1 MIQKPISLFQN
12 KTVLKYILAILL
24 FLALGISLYLRNCTK
39 NETRVKKKDN
49 TVEIKRLL
57 DKADV
62 LFDNYRFENSY
73 YYYNEAQLLCDLKTD
88 YVDYVYALTCM
99 ASVEQ
104 SLGDFTASESI
115 LTKTLPHL
123 KKIKK
128 PRFAAN
134 VYSQFGANY
143 YYTYDYSNSLLYY
156 TKALHLK
163 TSYYRKIVALNS
175 ISLNYL
181 KQKKY
186 KLAESIL
193 IPLSKIKVIYKNDP
207 LINDNEHARI
217 LDNLGLC
224 YSEQGK
230 PEALD
235 YYKRSLVIK
244 LRLKE
249 YNGLIYNYLHLAEY
263 FQKSDL
269 PLANIYAKK
278 AYGFSIQ
285 LNDAT
290 NKLQSLKLLTKTSE
304 GNDVKKYA
312 LKFLQLA
319 DSITTLKKKS
329 KKQFARIKYYSKQDK
344 SENLQLKDEKITN
357 DLYLERQKKRNII
370 LYIIIVFTTFL
381 SLFLYLYLK
390 LKGRKEKN
398 EEILKSE
405 MRISKKLHDELT
417 NDLYHTRAFAQSKD
431 LEQNDY
437 KEQLLNNLE
446 ALYSK
451 TRNISKENS
460 VIPTNEVYH
469 IALKEMISGFKT
481 PKINILLNG
490 LSEITWNQ
498 IDKNKKVIL
507 YRVLQELFFNMKK
520 HSNATLVSISFK
532 ISNKNIVVGYTDNG
546 VREKNN
552 PIIFKNGLQNVES
565 RIKTINGTIIF
576 DHDSHNSFK
585 LSFTFPL

>member
-1 MIQKPISLFQN
+1 MVSRILSIFQN
-12 KTVLKYILAILL
+12 KIVLKCFLAILVL
-24 FLALGISLYLRNCTK
+24 IMLGSSLYLIKCTK
-39 NETRVKKKDN
+39 NEIQIKKKDN
-49 TVEIKRLL
+49 TAQIKKLL

-62 LFDNYRFENSY
+62 LFDTYKFANSY
-73 YYYNEAQLLCDLKTD
+73 YYYNEAQLLCDTKTD

-104 SLGDFTASESI
+104 TLGDYTASEI
-115 LTKTLPHL
+115 LLTKTLPHL

-143 YYTYDYSNSLLYY
+143 YYTYDYNNSLLYY

-181 KQKKY
+181 KLKKY

-193 IPLSKIKVIYKNDP
+193 IPLSKLKVIYKKDP
-207 LINDNEHARI
+207 FINDDEYSRI

-235 YYKRSLVIK
+235 YYKRSLAIK

-249 YNGLIYNYLHLAEY
+249 YNGLIYNYLHFAEY
-263 FQKSDL
+263 FQKSD
-269 PLANIYAKK
+269 PSLAKTYALK
-278 AYGFSIQ
+278 AYQVSNK

-290 NKLQSLKLLTKTSE
+290 TKLQSLKLLTKTSQ
-304 GNDVKKYA
+304 GSDVKKYT
-312 LKFLQLA
+312 LKFIQLA
-319 DSITTLKKKS
+319 DSITILKKKS
-329 KKQFARIKYYSKQDK
+329 KKQFARIKYYSSQDK
-344 SENLQLKDEKITN
+344 SENLQLKDEKVTN

-370 LYIIIVFTTFL
+370 SYIIIIFTVIF

-405 MRISKKLHDELT
+405 MRISKKLHDELA
-417 NDLYHTRAFAQSKD
+417 NDLYQTRAFAQNKD
-431 LEQNDY
+431 LEQNEN
-437 KEQLLNNLE
+437 KEHLLNNLE

-460 VIPTNEVYH
+460 LIPTNEFYH

-481 PKINILLNG
+481 PNINILLNG
-490 LSEITWNQ
+490 LSEILWNQ
-498 IDKNKKVIL
+498 IDKNKKIII

-520 HSNATLVSISFK
+520 HSDATLVSVTFK
-532 ISNKNIVVGYTDNG
+532 IVNKNIVIGYTDNG

-576 DHDSHNSFK
+576 DDYSHNSFK

>member
-1 MIQKPISLFQN
+1 MIQKLISFFQN
-12 KTVLKYILAILL
+12 KTVLKYFLAILL
-24 FLALGISLYLRNCTK
+24 FLVLGISLYLIKCPK
-39 NETRVKKKDN
+39 NEIQIKKKDN
-49 TVEIKRLL
+49 TAQIKKLL

-62 LFDNYRFENSY
+62 LFDTYRFENSY
-73 YYYNEAQLLCDLKTD
+73 YYFNEAQLLCDTRTD

-104 SLGDFTASESI
+104 SLGDFTASEI
-115 LTKTLPHL
+115 LLTKTLPYL

-134 VYSQFGANY
+134 VYGQFGANY
-143 YYTYDYSNSLLYY
+143 YYTYDYNNSLLYY

-163 TSYYRKIVALNS
+163 TSNYRKIAVLNS
-175 ISLNYL
+175 ICLIYL

-193 IPLSKIKVIYKNDP
+193 IPISKIKTICKNDST
-207 LINDNEHARI
+207 LNDNEYSRI
-217 LDNLGLC
+217 LDNIGIC
-224 YSEQGK
+224 YREQGK

-235 YYKRSLVIK
+235 YYKRSLAIK

-249 YNGLIYNYLHLAEY
+249 YNGLLYNYLHLAEY
-263 FQKSDL
+263 FQNTNQ
-269 PLANIYAKK
+269 PLANTYAKK
-278 AYGFSIQ
+278 AYAFSNK

-290 NKLQSLKLLTKTSE
+290 NKLQSLKLLTKTSK
-304 GNDVKKYA
+304 GNDVKKYS
-312 LKFLQLA
+312 LKFIKLA

-344 SENLQLKDEKITN
+344 SENLQLKDEKTAN
-357 DLYLERQKKRNII
+357 ELHLERQKKRNII
-370 LYIIIVFTTFL
+370 SYIIIVFTTLL
-381 SLFLYLYLK
+381 SLFLYLHLK
-390 LKGRKEKN
+390 LKSRKEKN

-405 MRISKKLHDELT
+405 MRISKKLHDELA
-417 NDLYHTRAFAQSKD
+417 NDLYQTRAFAQTKD
-431 LEQNDY
+431 LEENEN
-437 KEQLLNNLE
+437 KEYLLNNLD

-460 VIPTNEVYH
+460 LITTNELYH
-469 IALKEMISGFKT
+469 IGLKEMISGFKT
-481 PKINILLNG
+481 PGINILLNG
-490 LSEITWNQ
+490 LNVISWDQ
-498 IDKNKKVIL
+498 IDKNKKIIL

-520 HSNATLVSISFK
+520 HSNATLVSITFK
-532 ISNKNIVVGYTDNG
+532 IINKNIAVNYTDNG
-546 VREKNN
+546 TREKNN
-552 PIIFKNGLQNVES
+552 SIIFKNGLQNVES

-576 DHDSHNSFK
+576 DNESHSSFK

>member
-1 MIQKPISLFQN
+1 M
-12 KTVLKYILAILL
+12 
-24 FLALGISLYLRNCTK
+24 
-39 NETRVKKKDN
+39 
-49 TVEIKRLL
+49 

-62 LFDNYRFENSY
+62 LFDTYKFVNSY
-73 YYYNEAQLLCDLKTD
+73 YYYNEAQLLCDTKTD

-104 SLGDFTASESI
+104 TLGDYTASEI
-115 LTKTLPHL
+115 LLTKTLPHL

-143 YYTYDYSNSLLYY
+143 YYTYDYNNSLLYY

-193 IPLSKIKVIYKNDP
+193 IPLSKLKVIYKKDP
-207 LINDNEHARI
+207 FINDDEYSRI

-235 YYKRSLVIK
+235 YYKRSLAIK

-249 YNGLIYNYLHLAEY
+249 YNGLIYNYLHFAEY
-263 FQKSDL
+263 FQKSD
-269 PLANIYAKK
+269 PSLAKTYALQ
-278 AYGFSIQ
+278 AYELSNK
-285 LNDAT
+285 LNDNT
-290 NKLQSLKLLTKTSE
+290 TKLQSLKLLTKTSQ
-304 GNDVKKYA
+304 GSDVKKYT
-312 LKFLQLA
+312 LKFIQLA

-329 KKQFARIKYYSKQDK
+329 KKQFARIKYYSSQDK
-344 SENLQLKDEKITN
+344 SENLQLKDEKVTN

-370 LYIIIVFTTFL
+370 SYIIIIFTVIF

-405 MRISKKLHDELT
+405 MRISKKLHDELA
-417 NDLYHTRAFAQSKD
+417 NDLYQTRAFAQNKD
-431 LEQNDY
+431 LEQNEN
-437 KEQLLNNLE
+437 KENLLNNLE

-460 VIPTNEVYH
+460 LIPTNEFYH

-481 PKINILLNG
+481 PNINILLNG
-490 LSEITWNQ
+490 LSEILWNQ
-498 IDKNKKVIL
+498 IDKNKKIII

-520 HSNATLVSISFK
+520 HSDATLVSVTFK
-532 ISNKNIVVGYTDNG
+532 IVNKNIVIGYTDNG

-576 DHDSHNSFK
+576 DDHSQNSFK

>member
-1 MIQKPISLFQN
+1 MK
-12 KTVLKYILAILL
+12 
-24 FLALGISLYLRNCTK
+24 CTK
-39 NETRVKKKDN
+39 NEIQIKKKDN
-49 TVEIKRLL
+49 TAQIKKLM

-62 LFDNYRFENSY
+62 LFDTYKFVNSY
-73 YYYNEAQLLCDLKTD
+73 YYYNEAQLLCDTKTD

-104 SLGDFTASESI
+104 TLGDYTASEI
-115 LTKTLPHL
+115 LLTKTLPHL

-143 YYTYDYSNSLLYY
+143 YYTYDYNNSLLYY

-193 IPLSKIKVIYKNDP
+193 IPLSKLKVIYKKDP
-207 LINDNEHARI
+207 FINDDEYSRI

-235 YYKRSLVIK
+235 YYKRSLAIK

-249 YNGLIYNYLHLAEY
+249 YNGLIYNYLHFAEY
-263 FQKSDL
+263 FQKSD
-269 PLANIYAKK
+269 PSLAKTYALQ
-278 AYGFSIQ
+278 AYELSNK
-285 LNDAT
+285 LNDNT
-290 NKLQSLKLLTKTSE
+290 TKLQSLKLLTKTSQ
-304 GNDVKKYA
+304 GSDVKKYT
-312 LKFLQLA
+312 LKFIQLA

-329 KKQFARIKYYSKQDK
+329 KKQFARIKYYSSQDK
-344 SENLQLKDEKITN
+344 SENLQLKDEKVTN

-370 LYIIIVFTTFL
+370 SYIIIIFTVIF

-405 MRISKKLHDELT
+405 MRISKKLHDELA
-417 NDLYHTRAFAQSKD
+417 NDLYQTRAFAQNKD
-431 LEQNDY
+431 LEQNEN
-437 KEQLLNNLE
+437 KENLLNNLE

-460 VIPTNEVYH
+460 LIPTNEFYH

-481 PKINILLNG
+481 PNINILLNG
-490 LSEITWNQ
+490 LSEILWNQ
-498 IDKNKKVIL
+498 IDKNKKIII

-520 HSNATLVSISFK
+520 HSDATLVSVTFK
-532 ISNKNIVVGYTDNG
+532 IVNKNIVIGYTDNG

-576 DHDSHNSFK
+576 DDHSQNSFK

>member
-1 MIQKPISLFQN
+1 MQI
-12 KTVLKYILAILL
+12 
-24 FLALGISLYLRNCTK
+24 
-39 NETRVKKKDN
+39 KKKDN
-49 TVEIKRLL
+49 TAQIKKLM

-62 LFDNYRFENSY
+62 LFDTYKFVNSY
-73 YYYNEAQLLCDLKTD
+73 YYYNEAQLLCDTKTD

-104 SLGDFTASESI
+104 TLGDYTASEI
-115 LTKTLPHL
+115 LLTKTLPHL

-143 YYTYDYSNSLLYY
+143 YYTYDYNNSLLYY

-193 IPLSKIKVIYKNDP
+193 IPLSKLKVIYKKDP
-207 LINDNEHARI
+207 FINDDEYSRI

-235 YYKRSLVIK
+235 YYKRSLAIK

-249 YNGLIYNYLHLAEY
+249 YNGLIYNYLHFAEY
-263 FQKSDL
+263 FQKSD
-269 PLANIYAKK
+269 PSLAKTYALQ
-278 AYGFSIQ
+278 AYELSNK
-285 LNDAT
+285 LNDNT
-290 NKLQSLKLLTKTSE
+290 TKLQSLKLLTKTSQ
-304 GNDVKKYA
+304 GSDVKKYT
-312 LKFLQLA
+312 LKFIQLA

-329 KKQFARIKYYSKQDK
+329 KKQFARIKYYSSQDK
-344 SENLQLKDEKITN
+344 SENLQLKDEKVTN

-370 LYIIIVFTTFL
+370 SYIIIIFTVIF

-405 MRISKKLHDELT
+405 MRISKKLHDELA
-417 NDLYHTRAFAQSKD
+417 NDLYQTRAFAQNKD
-431 LEQNDY
+431 LEQNEN
-437 KEQLLNNLE
+437 KENLLNNLE

-460 VIPTNEVYH
+460 LIPTNEFYH

-481 PKINILLNG
+481 PNINILLNG
-490 LSEITWNQ
+490 LSEILWNQ
-498 IDKNKKVIL
+498 IDKNKKIII

-520 HSNATLVSISFK
+520 HSDATLVSVTFK
-532 ISNKNIVVGYTDNG
+532 IVNKNIVIGYTDNG

-576 DHDSHNSFK
+576 DDHSQNSFK